1 MRPFIL
7 AAVLA
12 LVGSGSGSAQS
23 FEFEV
28 APQVVLISHSEV
40 SSALQFDGI
49 GFGAA
54 AGVSWKRW
62 DLDVEGLFGSLDPDD
77 ESTATESYDLKM
89 LDVRVSY
96 RVVPAIAV
104 QVGAAGRSVSP
115 EFAAPDVGYF
125 RIGLMSEN
133 ALARIARVWVRG
145 GYLVAPQFN
154 GGGSAGFAFD
164 IGLGTWVGTA
174 NGRYG
179 LRAEYD
185 FQRIDR
191 SVNDT
196 DVPIQMM
203 VAKVG
208 IQVGF

>member
-1 MRPFIL
+1 MRLSI
-7 AAVLA
+7 VLA
-12 LVGSGSGSAQS
+12 LGAALGSATASAQS
-23 FEFEV
+23 LEFQV
-28 APQVVLISHSEV
+28 SPQIGLISHSEV
-40 SSALQFDGI
+40 SSDLQYDGL
-49 GFGAA
+49 GFGGAV
-54 AGVSWKRW
+54 GVSWKRW
-62 DLDVEGLFGSLDPDD
+62 DLDVEGIVGSLDPDD
-77 ESTATESYDLKM
+77 EATATDSYDLKM
-89 LDVRVSY
+89 MDIRFSY

-104 QVGAAGRSVSP
+104 QIGAAGRTISP

-125 RIGLMSEN
+125 RIGLVSEN
-133 ALARIARVWVRG
+133 VLARIARVWVRG

-191 SVNDT
+191 TVNDA

-203 VAKVG
+203 IAKFG
-208 IQVGF
+208 IQIGI

>member
-1 MRPFIL
+1 MRALTLVAVAL
-7 AAVLA
+7 A
-12 LVGSGSGSAQS
+12 VGAGGASAQS
-23 FEFEV
+23 VTV
-28 APQVVLISHSEV
+28 APQFGLISHSEV
-40 SSALQFDGI
+40 STDLQYDGV
-49 GFGAA
+49 GFGGTV
-54 AGVSWKRW
+54 GVSWKRF
-62 DLDVEGLFGSLDPDD
+62 DIDVEGLIGSLDPADD
-77 ESTATESYDLKM
+77 ATATESYDLRM
-89 LDVRVSY
+89 WDVRVSY

-104 QVGAAGRSVSP
+104 QIGAAGRTISP

-125 RIGLMSEN
+125 RIGLKSEN

-191 SVNDT
+191 SVNDA

-208 IQVGF
+208 IQLGF

>member
-1 MRPFIL
+1 MRAPTL
-7 AAVLA
+7 AFVA
-12 LVGSGSGSAQS
+12 LVVGAGSVTAQS
-23 FEFEV
+23 FTV
-28 APQVVLISHSEV
+28 TPQFGLISHSEV
-40 SSALQFDGI
+40 STDLQYDGV
-49 GFGAA
+49 GFGGTV
-54 AGVSWKRW
+54 GVSWKRF
-62 DLDVEGLFGSLDPDD
+62 DLDVEGMIGSLDPADGA
-77 ESTATESYDLKM
+77 TATESYDLKM
-89 LDVRVSY
+89 LDIRVSY
-96 RVVPAIAV
+96 RVVPAVAV
-104 QVGAAGRSVSP
+104 QVGASGRTVSP

-125 RIGLMSEN
+125 RIGLKSEN

-164 IGLGTWVGTA
+164 VGLGTWVGTA

-179 LRAEYD
+179 VRAEYD

-203 VAKVG
+203 IAKVG
-208 IQVGF
+208 VQLGF

>member
-1 MRPFIL
+1 MRPF
-7 AAVLA
+7 VLA
-12 LVGSGSGSAQS
+12 TVLVLVGSSAGSAQS
-23 FEFEV
+23 LEFDV
-28 APQVVLISHSEV
+28 TPQVALISHSEV
-40 SSALQFDGI
+40 SSALQFGGI
-49 GFGAA
+49 GFGGT

-89 LDVRVSY
+89 IDVRVSY

-125 RIGLMSEN
+125 RIGLMSDN

-191 SVNDT
+191 TVNDT

-203 VAKVG
+203 VAKLGV
-208 IQVGF
+208 QVGF